1 MPLIATAA
9 LSYQWVFLKDADT
22 ARTDVDTT
30 GLPGIDIPVSG
41 TGSVDPL
48 AAPLSKAPVTYTV
61 RHSAELPAWIS
72 VKEQPRIACRCAAGC
87 RALHTAFCLTPG
99 SSGAPQ
105 VMQCQ
110 AHKAG

>member
-48 AAPLSKAPVTYTV
+48 AAPLSEAPITYTV
-61 RHSAELPAWIS
+61 RCPF
-72 VKEQPRIACRCAAGC
+72 QPLHESEMNKQSPRAMCTCLTTRPCLHAATCRT
-87 RALHTAFCLTPG
+87 LHT
-99 SSGAPQ
+99 
-105 VMQCQ
+105 
-110 AHKAG
+110 